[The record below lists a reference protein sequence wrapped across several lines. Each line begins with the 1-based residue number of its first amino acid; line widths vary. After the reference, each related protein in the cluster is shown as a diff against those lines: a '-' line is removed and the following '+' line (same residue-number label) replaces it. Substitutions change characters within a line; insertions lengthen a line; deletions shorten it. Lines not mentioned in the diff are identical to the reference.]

1 MKFNNEQKATVLLFS
16 AALMWGSSF
25 VGSKI
30 CLNAGM
36 LPFETVFYRMLLG
49 TLFLA
54 VIFRKEL
61 RHFSR
66 EALIGGVL
74 LGLVTSLIYTAE
86 MFGISMVET
95 TKASFLTST
104 NIVMMPFLCALFL
117 KTPLSPRSFLAAF
130 ITICGV
136 AVMNLTGGETF
147 SIALGDSLLLLAGF
161 LYAMSS
167 IVAAKFGRN
176 VSPVQM
182 TFLQLFVTMIY
193 TGIMMLFEGRC
204 GYYPPQ
210 AVGAILYLAVG
221 PTFICFLIKNYALH
235 HLAPLRC
242 TLILSTEGVF
252 CALLSLAILH
262 DHLTVKLVL
271 GILLIFAGISIE
283 NFGSALKQRR
293 TAAVNPD

>member
-1 MKFNNEQKATVLLFS
+1 MKLNQEQKSVVLLFLAS
-16 AALMWGSSF
+16 LMWGSSF

-36 LPFETVFYRMLLG
+36 LPFETVFYRMVLG
-49 TLFLA
+49 CAFLA
-54 VIFRKEL
+54 VLFRKEL

-66 EALIGGVL
+66 EALTGGVL
-74 LGLVTSLIYTAE
+74 LGIVTSMTYTVE
-86 MFGISMVET
+86 MFGISLVET

-117 KTPLSPRSFLAAF
+117 KTPLSLRSFLAAF
-130 ITICGV
+130 VTISGV
-136 AVMNLTGGETF
+136 AVMNLTDGESF
-147 SIALGDSLLLLAGF
+147 SIARGDSLLLLAGL
-161 LYAMSS
+161 LYATGS
-167 IVAAKFGRN
+167 IVAARFGRD

-204 GYYPPQ
+204 GSYPPQ

-235 HLAPLRC
+235 YLAPLKC

-252 CALLSLAILH
+252 CALLSLLILH

-271 GILLIFAGISIE
+271 GILLIFTGISIE
-283 NFGSALKQRR
+283 NFGTALRQKQ
-293 TAAVNPD
+293 AS